1 MKLKFLFAFMALS
14 LGMGCEIAPKPIAY
28 GSDGCHFCRM
38 TIVDRQHAA
47 QIVTDKGK
55 AFSFDAIECMVN
67 ALKEIDPGTV
77 ALFLVSDYPQ
87 PGALID
93 ATQAT
98 YLISEGIP
106 SPMGANLSAFED
118 KDAALQ
124 ARTAHGGTL
133 YTWPELL
140 EHFKK

>member
-1 MKLKFLFAFMALS
+1 MKLKSLFAFMVLS
-14 LGMGCEIAPKPIAY
+14 LWMGCEIAPKPIAY

-67 ALKEIDPGTV
+67 SLKEIDPGTV

-106 SPMGANLSAFED
+106 SPMGANLSAFEELE
-118 KDAALQ
+118 AAIQ
-124 ARTAHGGTL
+124 ARKKHRGTL
-133 YTWPELL
+133 YSWPELL
-140 EHFKK
+140 DHFKK